1 VEERRLN
8 GFLPDRHYRIIRVK
22 NPDNF
27 FYNLCNDPR
36 YGFVEFHAKTM
47 DNPLLPKRDE
57 GEAEK
62 TWRARRARLL
72 EDLEANNDPLV
83 FAQEYCAEFVD
94 WSGVAFFSREKLL
107 VDDQPVPPPC
117 RCGSV
122 FAVIDTAVKTGT
134 DNDGTA
140 ITFFCYDKHAPVPS

>member
-1 VEERRLN
+1 MA
-8 GFLPDRHYRIIRVK
+8 FSQIAIIESSELK

-47 DNPLLPKRDE
+47 DNLLLPKRDE

-72 EDLEANNDPLV
+72 
-83 FAQEYCAEFVD
+83 
-94 WSGVAFFSREKLL
+94 
-107 VDDQPVPPPC
+107 DDQPVPPPS

>member
-1 VEERRLN
+1 
-8 GFLPDRHYRIIRVK
+8 
-22 NPDNF
+22 
-27 FYNLCNDPR
+27 
-36 YGFVEFHAKTM
+36 M
-47 DNPLLPKRDE
+47 DNPLLPKCNE

-62 TWRARRARLL
+62 AWRERRARFL
-72 EDLEANNDPLV
+72 EDLKANNDPLV

-107 VDDQPVPPPC
+107 VDEQPVPPPS
-117 RCGSV
+117 RCDSV

-140 ITFFCYDKHAPVPS
+140 VTFFGYDLTCPLPDPSV